1 MNKSPPRSGFHLQMM
16 HNYFISRWVP
26 GPFIYSGWHF
36 FPVHWARSEKV
47 EITLEIGREDTG
59 AAKRVQKNYTEMLKD
74 RCCRLS
80 VMNILLRL
88 SPLELFNVILLYKKK
103 RRNARNKKQ
112 KQMKN
117 TSFSRSKVL
126 RSQEFGKLAFGKAS
140 AISVE
145 TGWSPSPCPLPCV
158 ISLKAVP
165 SLHCNN
171 AASRQ
176 PLEWPFFN

>member
-88 SPLELFNVILLYKKK
+88 SPLELFNVILLYKK
-103 RRNARNKKQ
+103 RRNASNKKQ

-117 TSFSRSKVL
+117 TYFSRSKVL
-126 RSQEFGKLAFGKAS
+126 HSQEFGNWLRQAVCHFSSDWVIAFSLPPPLCYLPQSS
-140 AISVE
+140 AI
-145 TGWSPSPCPLPCV
+145 PPL
-158 ISLKAVP
+158 
-165 SLHCNN
+165 
-171 AASRQ
+171 
-176 PLEWPFFN
+176 